1 MNSEMSQ
8 PKGTKNAPYK
18 PKVLKEGFV
27 EKKSR
32 VLKKWRKRFFKLNG
46 EVLCFFKKEDHTNRA
61 RPMGRIFVADVLTV
75 GKHFSKAKSKD
86 YCFSINTK
94 SGKKHI
100 MNCDSSEER
109 DAWILIVNFAKDDF
123 FREEEEDPV
132 RRRSVRLNGDFKR
145 IKLFKDPTKG
155 IGVRIKSVNGCVFVT
170 RIVEDGPVAETG
182 VLRPGDQI
190 LDVDGVN
197 VSGMTIEQVSD
208 VLKSA
213 PILMSC
219 TVKPANH
226 FKYAAEE
233 PSSEPKK
240 SSYAE
245 IDIDALVE
253 DVQNE
258 NTKRTNMELAYDH
271 EDDQSSTSS
280 QSYVIMPSDDDE
292 LEDDEH
298 EYVNSPVGH
307 SKDTEKFAEYV
318 NMPCHES
325 NSHPT
330 QPKSA
335 SPKPDRPVAPS
346 NYLELYFE
354 DS

>member
-1 MNSEMSQ
+1 
-8 PKGTKNAPYK
+8 
-18 PKVLKEGFV
+18 
-27 EKKSR
+27 
-32 VLKKWRKRFFKLNG
+32 
-46 EVLCFFKKEDHTNRA
+46 
-61 RPMGRIFVADVLTV
+61 
-75 GKHFSKAKSKD
+75 
-86 YCFSINTK
+86 
-94 SGKKHI
+94 
-100 MNCDSSEER
+100 
-109 DAWILIVNFAKDDF
+109 
-123 FREEEEDPV
+123 
-132 RRRSVRLNGDFKR
+132 
-145 IKLFKDPTKG
+145 
-155 IGVRIKSVNGCVFVT
+155 
-170 RIVEDGPVAETG
+170 
-182 VLRPGDQI
+182 
-190 LDVDGVN
+190 
-197 VSGMTIEQVSD
+197 MTIEQVSE

-292 LEDDEH
+292 LDDDEH
-298 EYVNSPVGH
+298 EYVNSSVGH
-307 SKDTEKFAEYV
+307 SKEMDSEKFSEYV
-318 NMPCHES
+318 NMPGHGS
-325 NSHPT
+325 NNHPT
-330 QPKSA
+330 APNSA
-335 SPKPDRPVAPS
+335 LPKPDRPVAPS

-354 DS
+354 ES